1 MNEFQPLSS
10 PARPATSNGPAT
22 ARQRSLLRQLE
33 ELFLAEGFVG
43 FTLDELVRR
52 MGCSKSTLYALA
64 NSKEQLAARVVANFF
79 AGATERIEARIAAT
93 TDAREL
99 LADYLAGVSEQLN
112 RASTKFM
119 RDIAAFPPART
130 EYEKNSQAAAER
142 IRGFITTGVA
152 DGVFREVHAT
162 LIAEMTGLLIEGIQ
176 TGVLGHRAG
185 TSDAE
190 AFRTLSDL
198 LLGGVAARSG
208 E

>member
-1 MNEFQPLSS
+1 
-10 PARPATSNGPAT
+10 
-22 ARQRSLLRQLE
+22 
-33 ELFLAEGFVG
+33 
-43 FTLDELVRR
+43 DELVRR

-64 NSKEQLAARVVANFF
+64 NSQEQLAARVVANFF
-79 AGATERIEARIAAT
+79 AGATERLEARIAAT

-99 LADYLAGVSEQLN
+99 LADYRAGVWEQLN

-119 RDIAAFPPART
+119 REIADFPPARS